1 MCNKKPFKGLEQS
14 LVYTGWEVAVGR
26 KGIEKT
32 SKETIAEADVRS
44 DSGVWIA
51 VMACKMGSLKYVC

>member
-32 SKETIAEADVRS
+32 SKETIAETDVRS
-44 DSGVWIA
+44 DSG
-51 VMACKMGSLKYVC
+51 MDSGNGL